1 MKLKLTPELS
11 YIIGLWKET
20 RTKEGI
26 GVYGNEEHLSIF
38 TKAVLDAGLTEP
50 TKLLAS
56 SPKEPEEGEKEL
68 APEEED
74 PFAPELSSVYF
85 YHTSYRKFFQKV
97 IDDELERFKYINEY
111 SANFLA
117 GLFDATG
124 RIPQD
129 GKVSLSRCTQKD
141 EMLLYRIGF
150 NPIRKGKVVYF
161 TRPKKFIAYI
171 KPFTKKFKNHP
182 ILSRI

>member
-26 GVYGNEEHLSIF
+26 GVHGTEEHLSLF
-38 TKAVLDAGLTEP
+38 SKAVLEAELTEP
-50 TKLLAS
+50 TKLLTT
-56 SPKEPEEGEKEL
+56 KQEES
-68 APEEED
+68 EED
-74 PFAPELSSVYF
+74 FENEFAKEKGSIYF

-111 SANFLA
+111 SGNFLA
-117 GLFDATG
+117 GIFDAVGAITE
-124 RIPQD
+124 D
-129 GKVSLSRCTQKD
+129 GKVYLSRCTQKD
-141 EMLLYRIGF
+141 QMLLSRIGF
-150 NPIRKGKVVYF
+150 NPIRKGKLVYF
-161 TRPKKFIAYI
+161 TRPKKFLVYI

-182 ILSRI
+182 IFSKI